1 VQGVSADRFF
11 LCWTVTPLARKAAA
25 KKTKTTLKAN
35 LGTDQDKLNEFGLT
49 QKQYLFALAYVANGG
64 NGTRAAET
72 AKYEGDENVWGVVAY
87 ENLRNPKIKAFLAT
101 YYAGNGMAAEE
112 AVSRL
117 ASHARGNLQEFVGL
131 TVEEF
136 KKHPLGWLV
145 KKVEVDVAWPPK
157 DNKNPDEPAKPYQY
171 IKRIELHD
179 PQAAIN
185 TILKQHQL
193 VSGQPTEIISLMPD
207 LDKLVGLLKAAGKDP
222 SEVIRKLTT
231 KLETDHG

>member
-1 VQGVSADRFF
+1 MR
-11 LCWTVTPLARKAAA
+11 WTVIPLARKAAA
-25 KKTKTTLKAN
+25 KKNKTTKAVPQVN

-64 NGTRAAET
+64 NGTRAAEA

-101 YYAGNGMAAEE
+101 YYAENGMAAEE

-157 DNKNPDEPAKPYQY
+157 DNKNSDEPSKPYQY

-185 TILKQHQL
+185 TILKQLQL
-193 VSGQPTEIISLMPD
+193 SSGLPTEIVGMMPSLE
-207 LDKLVGLLKAAGKDP
+207 KFIEQIKASGEDPATVLERMNKHLEKVNAG
-222 SEVIRKLTT
+222 
-231 KLETDHG
+231 H